1 MTDESKDVVEQTIPG
16 VKVAPPISMPVDATT
31 NDVGSVNS
39 VSQRPINNLT
49 SNPMQSS
56 NTNPTINPLNN
67 TGAANAVSNAESVVA
82 QQDSSNNLTGV
93 KPKKKK
99 NKGIKF
105 LLFVILLLIGA
116 IVFLWKYHEQEIALM
131 VEKCTPVSTT
141 SESKKL
147 DLNSTIVQDLYSK
160 VYTNIREDLG
170 QSELNDELKLYL
182 AYRQIPIS
190 SFYDSNCNLF
200 TNAGIEPFVCEES
213 ASFTPKAFKKET
225 LQLEVKKL
233 FGEDVNIPDQN
244 IQLGNSCA
252 GGYQYIA
259 ERGEYVQG
267 LCKTNAANMYR
278 VDKKLIGATSR
289 ESVVVLKESVKY
301 YGSEGVGLPDRLAS
315 GVYEYT
321 FKLDVNYNYVYV
333 SKALVVE

>member
-1 MTDESKDVVEQTIPG
+1 MDNGVNNSVEQTIPG
-16 VKVAPPISMPVDATT
+16 VKVAPPNAAPIDAGKG
-31 NDVGSVNS
+31 DVGATNSGVASTITSSVVQNS
-39 VSQRPINNLT
+39 VSSSIPVQNVM
-49 SNPMQSS
+49 SNQVAPALQ
-56 NTNPTINPLNN
+56 PTVVDQDVQN
-67 TGAANAVSNAESVVA
+67 ANGNE
-82 QQDSSNNLTGV
+82 
-93 KPKKKK
+93 KKKKK
-99 NKGIKF
+99 NKGVRF
-105 LLFVILLLIGA
+105 LLFVILLLFGA
-116 IVFLWKYHEQEIALM
+116 GAYMWYYHQQEMARMI
-131 VEKCTPVSTT
+131 EKCTPVSTT
-141 SESKKL
+141 DEAKKL
-147 DLNSTIVQDLYSK
+147 DLNSTIVRDLYSK
-160 VYTNIREDLG
+160 VYTNIREDLA

-182 AYRQIPIS
+182 AYRQIPVS

-200 TNAGIEPFVCEES
+200 TTAGIEPFVCEET

-233 FGEDVNIPDQN
+233 FGEDVNISDQN

-278 VDKKLIGATSR
+278 ADKKLIGATSR
-289 ESVVVLKESVKY
+289 ESVIVLKESVKY
-301 YGSEGVGLPDRLAS
+301 YGSEGVGLPARLSS

-333 SKALVVE
+333 SKTLAVE